1 MRDLIRQEQFEL
13 EVLDRLNSGR
23 FLERLVFGGGTMLRL
38 CHGLDRF
45 SVDLDFWLLP
55 GTADGTREEKVDRW
69 FDRLKQ
75 YLARY
80 YKIRDAMDK
89 FYTLVFELRS
99 TSYPRSL
106 KLEMRKK
113 MEIRGTDQ
121 AIAYS
126 PHSTVQVLVQ
136 TLSLQEMMA
145 SKIEAFLDRGE
156 IRDAYDLEFLV
167 KRGLK
172 AAISRDKANRV
183 VSAIESLT
191 PRDYNVKL
199 GSLLE
204 ADQRAYYREKNFAI
218 LKEAMADI

>member
-1 MRDLIRQEQFEL
+1 
-13 EVLDRLNSGR
+13 
-23 FLERLVFGGGTMLRL
+23 
-38 CHGLDRF
+38 
-45 SVDLDFWLLP
+45 
-55 GTADGTREEKVDRW
+55 
-69 FDRLKQ
+69 
-75 YLARY
+75 
-80 YKIRDAMDK
+80 MDK

-99 TSYPRSL
+99 ASYPRSL

-126 PHSTVQVLVQ
+126 PHSTVQVLVK

-172 AAISRDKANRV
+172 AAISRNKANRV